1 MPEVKG
7 KHFAYTPEGKAKAAK
22 YAKKTGKGMP
32 YTPFKMKGFSGFGN
46 SPVKDRGEVVS
57 TNSPGEGWTKT
68 PGTNIWAPPKPK
80 MGRMMKESKKLVRKQ
95 GLKDSVKKVLRKST
109 SEGATEAAQQVG
121 EKRTIM
127 DETKMKPPYKRPVG
141 PRE

>member
-1 MPEVKG
+1 MS
-7 KHFAYTPEGKAKAAK
+7 A
-22 YAKKTGKGMP
+22 
-32 YTPFKMKGFSGFGN
+32 PFKMKGFSGFGN
-46 SPVKDRGEVVS
+46 SPVKDKGEVVS
-57 TNSPGEGWTKT
+57 ATSPGEGWTKT
-68 PGTNIWAPPKPK
+68 KGTNIWAPPKPK